1 MRRFPI
7 FLLSLAAL
15 AVPTT
20 SWEASTSANLAIN
33 VTAGQAITAVSLS
46 NSTFTGGAA
55 SGTVVGAISVTM
67 SPSSPA
73 FSGSLSLSG
82 TNASQFQ
89 IVGSSLATNG
99 AVPSGTYDINI
110 VATEA
115 GVAGSPFAQ
124 AEAIIGTSP
133 PPTGAQKPGP
143 SQALFNSPYYSCV
156 RNFYVATTGSDSNNG
171 TSPSTPW
178 LTIQHADTSSRTAG
192 DCINVAPGTYAS
204 GAVITHGGSSA
215 TSSGYVVYRCTA
227 MDACVITE
235 DDHGFETTNAG
246 TANYLIFDGFE
257 LAASSQH
264 TYGQGF
270 ELTQP
275 GGPLNNA
282 NGHHYWV
289 LNNIVHGYGQA
300 GFQGGQA
307 DFVYVIHNMFF
318 DNSHGTCDARGSGIS
333 MAWPIALSGYT
344 LTNDDKSNAVTG
356 NLASQ
361 GDYFRQVYSWN
372 KVYNNY
378 IGNCFVGQ
386 TDGNGIIMDTWNGNP
401 GSGPGVYA
409 HQGLISF
416 NVTYNNG
423 GAGIQLASVDNGAGT
438 PGAGITVA
446 NNTSFNNFLDTMNN
460 GSARAEIYENGG
472 SNDTFIN
479 NIAYAIRAGGTC
491 SGSNPLACNNTYIGD
506 SSGGLPS
513 AFSHNVGYWTGS
525 DAGEG
530 MYNGAVWVTGQEP
543 ANPKWANVG
552 NTSTGSETTA
562 PVGANFALQ
571 SGSPAIGY
579 GQLLSYLPPTAIDA
593 GACPSAYSTCP

>member
-1 MRRFPI
+1 
-7 FLLSLAAL
+7 
-15 AVPTT
+15 
-20 SWEASTSANLAIN
+20 
-33 VTAGQAITAVSLS
+33 
-46 NSTFTGGAA
+46 
-55 SGTVVGAISVTM
+55 
-67 SPSSPA
+67 
-73 FSGSLSLSG
+73 
-82 TNASQFQ
+82 
-89 IVGSSLATNG
+89 
-99 AVPSGTYDINI
+99 
-110 VATEA
+110 
-115 GVAGSPFAQ
+115 
-124 AEAIIGTSP
+124 
-133 PPTGAQKPGP
+133 
-143 SQALFNSPYYSCV
+143 
-156 RNFYVATTGSDSNNG
+156 
-171 TSPSTPW
+171 
-178 LTIQHADTSSRTAG
+178 
-192 DCINVAPGTYAS
+192 
-204 GAVITHGGSSA
+204 
-215 TSSGYVVYRCTA
+215 
-227 MDACVITE
+227 
-235 DDHGFETTNAG
+235 
-246 TANYLIFDGFE
+246 
-257 LAASSQH
+257 
-264 TYGQGF
+264 
-270 ELTQP
+270 
-275 GGPLNNA
+275 
-282 NGHHYWV
+282 
-289 LNNIVHGYGQA
+289 
-300 GFQGGQA
+300 
-307 DFVYVIHNMFF
+307 
-318 DNSHGTCDARGSGIS
+318 
-333 MAWPIALSGYT
+333 
-344 LTNDDKSNAVTG
+344 
-356 NLASQ
+356 
-361 GDYFRQVYSWN
+361 
-372 KVYNNY
+372 
-378 IGNCFVGQ
+378 
-386 TDGNGIIMDTWNGNP
+386 MDTWNGTP